1 MLKLFK
7 KYRDEN
13 KLNETQL
20 GGIITCIPKGDKCR
34 NELKNWRPITLLNS
48 TYKFYSAILADRIK
62 LTLNKLIHSDQK
74 GFITG
79 RFIGENIR
87 QTYDMINYCK
97 ENKLKGLIV
106 LIDFEKAFDSI
117 DWEFISKTLKIFNFG
132 PNIIK
137 WINSIQLNS
146 YSYIVQNG
154 HISEKVLLHR
164 GCRQG
169 TQCPLTFLFWRQ
181 KLWQWP

>member
-1 MLKLFK
+1 
-7 KYRDEN
+7 
-13 KLNETQL
+13 
-20 GGIITCIPKGDKCR
+20 
-34 NELKNWRPITLLNS
+34 
-48 TYKFYSAILADRIK
+48 
-62 LTLNKLIHSDQK
+62 
-74 GFITG
+74 
-79 RFIGENIR
+79 
-87 QTYDMINYCK
+87 MINYCN

-117 DWEFISKTLKIFNFG
+117 DWEFISKTLKFFNFG

-169 TQCPLTFLFWRQ
+169 DPVSPYIFVLAAEIMAMAIRQDKNIVGIEVYKEEQKISLYADDTTLYLTANEHNL
-181 KLWQWP
+181 